1 MLKSNIKKDYVEV
14 WDCRKKVYVVNIFKK
29 TPNVPID
36 VHYYADKDTATRV
49 VNLIELGRYTVKNN
63 EVIVDIDAW

>member
-14 WDCRKKVYVVNIFKK
+14 WDCRRKVYVVNIFKK
-29 TPNVPID
+29 TPNVLSD

-49 VNLIELGRYTVKNN
+49 VNLIKRGHYTVKNN
-63 EVIVDIDAW
+63 EVIVDIDA